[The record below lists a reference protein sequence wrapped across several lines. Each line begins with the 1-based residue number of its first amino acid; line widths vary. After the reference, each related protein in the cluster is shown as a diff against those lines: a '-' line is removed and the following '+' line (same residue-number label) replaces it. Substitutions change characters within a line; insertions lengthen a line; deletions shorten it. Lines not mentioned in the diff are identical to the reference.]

1 MFEGIN
7 NNGLLRPCFAILD
20 ILKLVSMTVMVS
32 NASHHLGYHYVVVFS
47 FQFYSLLIRT
57 TKGPLSSRLMEA
69 SLILSELLSIVILAI
84 TRLTMFEIQMDHI
97 AYSDNL
103 SADTQHLQTMSH
115 VTYVLVTVSFFWV
128 LATLTLYTL
137 QQKKHLLSRTEAGES
152 T

>member
-1 MFEGIN
+1 
-7 NNGLLRPCFAILD
+7 
-20 ILKLVSMTVMVS
+20 
-32 NASHHLGYHYVVVFS
+32 
-47 FQFYSLLIRT
+47 
-57 TKGPLSSRLMEA
+57 MEA

-115 VTYVLVTVSFFWV
+115 VIYVLVTVSFFWV